1 MSHRKAAIRFDV
13 SHRVGIG
20 HMKRAL
26 SIASRLEKCIFVVCK
41 GGAEYLRQIGFLGGE
56 IIEIQ
61 SASVDWLNHIP
72 NGWPLIFDIC
82 YSNNSQAAEFEIAA
96 ACEVSTKVT
105 VIDSM
110 PPDHFMGVKLDGE
123 LIPDVVITPYYLAN
137 EYRPKPI
144 ARYWGVGPRYCV
156 LDDAYG
162 SYALISNA
170 IPDQKRIL
178 ITCGGSDPTGLT
190 VKCIDA
196 LMNFEGF
203 LDVVMGPLFTP
214 QLFSE
219 LKLLEQLNTRIKLH
233 HQPECLA
240 SLIANAAL
248 VVGRPGL
255 IRYEAAS
262 LGRNTILYSD
272 TNSYY
277 EYYKAFSSS
286 GMGKI
291 FFKCDIDGEKE
302 FILELKRV
310 AFVGEGDAMFGF
322 NSLAKS
328 IVQSNGIDNVLNLI
342 FRE

>member
-1 MSHRKAAIRFDV
+1 MSNRKAAIRFDV

-26 SIASRLEKCIFVVCK
+26 SIASRLEKCIFVVCE

-61 SASVDWLNHIP
+61 SGSVDWISHIP

-82 YSNNSQAAEFEIAA
+82 YSNNSQAAEFEIAT
-96 ACEVSTKVT
+96 ACDISTKVT

-137 EYRPKPI
+137 EYRPKPL

-162 SYALISNA
+162 SYSLKSNA

-190 VKCIDA
+190 VKCIEA
-196 LMNFEGF
+196 LMNFEGC

-214 QLFSE
+214 QLCSE

-233 HQPECLA
+233 QQPECLA

-262 LGRNTILYSD
+262 LGRNTILYSETD
-272 TNSYY
+272 SYY

-291 FFKCDIDGEKE
+291 FFKCDVDGEKE
-302 FILELKRV
+302 FIQELKRV
-310 AFVGEGDAMFGF
+310 AFVGKGDAMFKF
-322 NSLAKS
+322 NSLSKN